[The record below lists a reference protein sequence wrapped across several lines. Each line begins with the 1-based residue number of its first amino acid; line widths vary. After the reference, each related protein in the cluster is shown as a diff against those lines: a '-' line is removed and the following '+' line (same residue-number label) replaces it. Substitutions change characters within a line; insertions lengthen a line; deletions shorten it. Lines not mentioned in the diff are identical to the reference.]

1 MRSAQTS
8 MGSPME
14 THTVGV
20 EDIGTLGSL
29 GGVLLKGQ
37 GGTGLGGNGLTLC
50 DQGGIRL
57 ILFGGAGGEVQ
68 AHLGTANHQA
78 VAHVVAGIAEVDEMD
93 ALQAA
98 EVFPDGQEVGKDLG
112 GVELVGQAVPD
123 RNTGV
128 MGQVFHD
135 LLPIARYSMPSNIR
149 PSTRA
154 VSAMDSFLP
163 IWLPDGSR

>member
-1 MRSAQTS
+1 MDAL
-8 MGSPME
+8 GPDLDGL
-14 THTVGV
+14 THGDPHIGV
-20 EDIGTLGSL
+20 KDIGTLGSP

-37 GGTGLGGNGLTLC
+37 GGTGLGGNGLALG

-68 AHLGTANHQA
+68 AHLGTAHHQA

-112 GVELVGQAVPD
+112 GMELVGQAVPD

-135 LLPIARYSMPSNIR
+135 LLPIA
-149 PSTRA
+149 A
-154 VSAMDSFLP
+154 VLDAVKHPAQHPGGVGNGSFLP
-163 IWLPDGSR
+163 I